1 MLGSGKKIGSN
12 LIKKFFTRYKERNV
26 KERNAMEEKK
36 PEIIIYGTTWCG
48 QTRMAR
54 VIFDQNRIPY
64 QWVDIDQ
71 DSVGGR
77 FVEETNH
84 GYRSVPTI
92 VFLDGS
98 ILVEPTSSEL
108 SNKLGLK

>member
-1 MLGSGKKIGSN
+1 MGWSF
-12 LIKKFFTRYKERNV
+12 IKNFFTRNKER
-26 KERNAMEEKK
+26 ESMEDKK

-54 VIFDQNRIPY
+54 VIFDNNHIPY
-64 QWVDIDQ
+64 QWIDIDQ
-71 DSVGGR
+71 DPTGR
-77 FVEETNH
+77 KFVEETNH

-108 SNKLGLK
+108 SVKLGVK

>member
-1 MLGSGKKIGSN
+1 MGCGF
-12 LIKKFFTRYKERNV
+12 IKKFFARHEERNS
-26 KERNAMEEKK
+26 MEDKK

-54 VIFDQNRIPY
+54 VIFDQNHIPY
-64 QWVDIDQ
+64 QWIDIDQ
-71 DSVGGR
+71 DSAGRR

-108 SNKLGLK
+108 SIKLGLK